1 MVNPRHWHLCFMSSI
16 RNILTILLRWK
27 IRSSIY
33 TDMIDRSSIS
43 EKSEATP
50 NSYGAALRAALR
62 EDPDVILVGEM
73 RDLGDDFH
81 RDHGGRDRTS
91 GIFDTAYHWSGQD
104 HRPNHRCISARPTA
118 ADPNPAGSCAG
129 MRCFPAAHS

>member
-43 EKSEATP
+43 EKSEATRTVMERHFVQRFEKILMLSWSERCEIWRQFP
-50 NSYGAALRAALR
+50 LQLRQQRPVISCSRLCIRLVRTRPSTESSMCSHQTNSNRSEFSWQLCWNAL
-62 EDPDVILVGEM
+62 
-73 RDLGDDFH
+73 
-81 RDHGGRDRTS
+81 
-91 GIFDTAYHWSGQD
+91 
-104 HRPNHRCISARPTA
+104 
-118 ADPNPAGSCAG
+118 
-129 MRCFPAAHS
+129 FPSS